1 MGWRIGVDIG
11 GTFTDVAVLD
21 EASGRVG
28 IAKVSTTPRDFGAA
42 VIEGTRTAM
51 DEYRIAPE
59 TVTLISHATT
69 IVTNALLESKGANVA
84 LVATRGFR
92 DVLELRRSA
101 RADLYDLFQNAPSV
115 LVPRRQRLEISERI
129 DAQGAVVT
137 PLDEAELDALVA
149 SIRGL
154 DGVEA
159 VAVCLVFSFLND
171 THEKRIGERLRA
183 ALPDLPIFLSSE
195 ILPEIREFERT
206 STTAVCAY
214 VGPVLTSYL
223 ERLETA
229 LGELDLP
236 ALHVMGSNGGV
247 LDVASALR
255 MPAAAVESGP
265 AAGVIAAQRLGD
277 QLGRANLI
285 SFDMGGTTAKASLI
299 ENGRI
304 ETTSEY
310 EVGGQ
315 GNVGRWLHGTG
326 HPIRV
331 PVIDLAEVSA
341 GGGSIAWLD
350 PGGALRVGP
359 ASAGAEPGPACYGR
373 GGDRPTVTDA
383 NVVLG
388 HLSRT
393 HLLGGQLPID
403 AAAAAE
409 AVRAQVADPLGQ
421 GVMEAAAGIVSV
433 VNHGMA
439 EALRIVSVERGHDA
453 REFSLAAFGGA
464 GPVHAAALAEE
475 LDIPE
480 VIVPPIPGGFSA
492 LGLVATDLRRD
503 WSHTFYS
510 PIESIELDALNRRLE
525 ELEREAETML
535 RGAGVPEKDRVIE
548 RAADCRYTKQA
559 YGAHRSP
566 RERDDH
572 PRHPGR
578 ARPRVP
584 RPAPSDLRPREPGR
598 VGPDGQRAGDRDR
611 PDAAGRVPRPPGGG
625 VGSGHSRAGR
635 VGAGSLVRGAGPMSD
650 RRPVRPSRGAFRS
663 RGGRYGKVRR
673 ECGRKRAGR
682 PARPAH
688 RGGDGLHRR
697 GTARLDRRP
706 RRAGLHPDDE
716 ERADRGRLRAETEQ
730 DRKRRERSGMSE
742 TKASPDPAGTSRGN
756 GRTGG
761 NGAARP
767 AGTRTD
773 AATFEVV
780 KNSLYAVAEEMKVVL
795 AKTAYSPI
803 LKVAGDYSCGVFDAA
818 GNMVAQ
824 GPDLPIHLGLDAGR
838 GARGGPCVGRHRSR
852 ATSSSTTTRTS
863 EARTYRTSTSCLPR
877 SSMAPCSD
885 SAACA
890 RTGRMSGAPPRAAT
904 AP

>member
-21 EASGRVG
+21 EASGRAG

-42 VIEGTRTAM
+42 VVEGTRAAL
-51 DEYRIAPE
+51 DEYRIEPR
-59 TVTLISHATT
+59 TVTLLSHATT

-84 LVATRGFR
+84 LIATRGFR

-101 RADLYDLFQNAPSV
+101 RSDLYDLFQDAPSV
-115 LVPRRQRLEISERI
+115 LVPRRRRLEVNERI
-129 DAQGAVVT
+129 DAQGEVVT
-137 PLDEAELDALVA
+137 PLDEAEVDALVDT
-149 SIRGL
+149 IRGL

-159 VAVCLVFSFLND
+159 VAVCLMFSFLND
-171 THEKRIGERLRA
+171 AHEQRIGARLRE
-183 ALPDLPIFLSSE
+183 ALPGLPVFLSSE

-229 LGELDLP
+229 LSGFALP

-247 LDVASALR
+247 LDVAGALR

-277 QLGRANLI
+277 QIGRANLI

-310 EVGGQ
+310 EVGGH

-341 GGGSIAWLD
+341 GGGSIAWID

-388 HLSRT
+388 FLSRT
-393 HLLGGQLPID
+393 HLLGGRLPID
-403 AAAAAE
+403 SDAADR
-409 AVRAQVADPLGQ
+409 AVRADVADPLGQ
-421 GVMEAAAGIVSV
+421 GVMEAAAGIISV

-453 REFSLAAFGGA
+453 REFSLVAFGGA

-503 WSHTFYS
+503 WSHTIYG
-510 PIESIELDALNRRLE
+510 PIDSIDLDALNRRLE
-525 ELEREAETML
+525 ELGREAETML
-535 RGAGVPEKDRVIE
+535 RAAGIPEPDRLVE

-559 YGAHRSP
+559 YELTVPLAGGTATRETLDALAAEFHALHLRTYGHESP
-566 RERDDH
+566 DEPVQMVNVRVTATGRL
-572 PRHPGR
+572 PRVEFH
-578 ARPRVP
+578 ARP
-584 RPAPSDLRPREPGR
+584 EPGAAPAGAAAAEPER
-598 VGPDGQRAGDRDR
+598 EVWFGRPIRCPVVGRHDLPVAPAGTGPGAAAGTGANGGERT
-611 PDAAGRVPRPPGGG
+611 AAGRPGPFIVEEMDCTVVVPPGWNAALDDRGFILMTRSGRGGG
-625 VGSGHSRAGR
+625 V
-635 VGAGSLVRGAGPMSD
+635 
-650 RRPVRPSRGAFRS
+650 
-663 RGGRYGKVRR
+663 
-673 ECGRKRAGR
+673 
-682 PARPAH
+682 
-688 RGGDGLHRR
+688 
-697 GTARLDRRP
+697 
-706 RRAGLHPDDE
+706 
-716 ERADRGRLRAETEQ
+716 
-730 DRKRRERSGMSE
+730 
-742 TKASPDPAGTSRGN
+742 
-756 GRTGG
+756 
-761 NGAARP
+761 
-767 AGTRTD
+767 
-773 AATFEVV
+773 
-780 KNSLYAVAEEMKVVL
+780 
-795 AKTAYSPI
+795 
-803 LKVAGDYSCGVFDAA
+803 
-818 GNMVAQ
+818 
-824 GPDLPIHLGLDAGR
+824 
-838 GARGGPCVGRHRSR
+838 
-852 ATSSSTTTRTS
+852 
-863 EARTYRTSTSCLPR
+863 
-877 SSMAPCSD
+877 
-885 SAACA
+885 
-890 RTGRMSGAPPRAAT
+890 
-904 AP
+904 

>member
-1 MGWRIGVDIG
+1 MAWRIGVDIG

-21 EASGRVG
+21 ETSGRVG
-28 IAKVSTTPRDFGAA
+28 VAKVSTTPHDFGAA

-59 TVTLISHATT
+59 AVTLLSHATT
-69 IVTNALLESKGANVA
+69 IVTNALLEAKGANIA
-84 LVATRGFR
+84 LVATHGFR
-92 DVLELRRSA
+92 DVLEIRRSA
-101 RADLYDLFQNAPSV
+101 RADLYDLFQDAPAV
-115 LVPRRQRLEISERI
+115 LVPRRRRFEITERI
-129 DAQGAVVT
+129 DAQGEVVT
-137 PLDEAELDALVA
+137 PLDEAEIDALID

-154 DGVEA
+154 EGVQA

-171 THEKRIGERLRA
+171 AHERRIGERLRA
-183 ALPDLPIFLSSE
+183 ALPDLPVFLSSE

-214 VGPVLTSYL
+214 VGPVLASYL
-223 ERLETA
+223 ERLAAA
-229 LGELDLP
+229 LAELDLP

-247 LDVASALR
+247 LDVAEALR

-277 QLGRANLI
+277 QIGRANLI

-341 GGGSIAWLD
+341 GGGSIAWID

-388 HLSRT
+388 RLSRT
-393 HLLGGQLPID
+393 HLLGGRLPID
-403 AAAAAE
+403 ASAAE
-409 AVRAQVADPLGQ
+409 TAVRAHVADPLGL

-453 REFSLAAFGGA
+453 REFSLVAFGGA

-480 VIVPPIPGGFSA
+480 VIIPPIPGGFSA

-510 PIESIELDALNRRLE
+510 AIESIDPETLDRRLA
-525 ELEREAETML
+525 ELERSAQAML
-535 RGAGVPEKDRVIE
+535 RDAGIPEPDRIVE

-559 YGAHRSP
+559 Y
-566 RERDDH
+566 ELT
-572 PRHPGR
+572 
-578 ARPRVP
+578 VP
-584 RPAPSDLRPREPGR
+584 FA
-598 VGPDGQRAGDRDR
+598 
-611 PDAAGRVPRPPGGG
+611 
-625 VGSGHSRAGR
+625 
-635 VGAGSLVRGAGPMSD
+635 
-650 RRPVRPSRGAFRS
+650 
-663 RGGRYGKVRR
+663 
-673 ECGRKRAGR
+673 
-682 PARPAH
+682 
-688 RGGDGLHRR
+688 
-697 GTARLDRRP
+697 
-706 RRAGLHPDDE
+706 
-716 ERADRGRLRAETEQ
+716 
-730 DRKRRERSGMSE
+730 
-742 TKASPDPAGTSRGN
+742 
-756 GRTGG
+756 
-761 NGAARP
+761 
-767 AGTRTD
+767 
-773 AATFEVV
+773 
-780 KNSLYAVAEEMKVVL
+780 
-795 AKTAYSPI
+795 
-803 LKVAGDYSCGVFDAA
+803 
-818 GNMVAQ
+818 
-824 GPDLPIHLGLDAGR
+824 
-838 GARGGPCVGRHRSR
+838 GGPV
-852 ATSSSTTTRTS
+852 TRES
-863 EARTYRTSTSCLPR
+863 LNALAREFHAQHLRTYGHENPNESVQMVNVRV
-877 SSMAPCSD
+877 
-885 SAACA
+885 AA
-890 RTGRMSGAPPRAAT
+890 TGRMPRVEFRAAAAGTEGETTVGDSRT
-904 AP
+904 AGGAITGEESGTEREVWFGEPIPCPVIGRHGLTAGPSGGGDAIARPGPFIVEEMDCTVVVPPGWSAGLDERGFILMTRTGASTTLG